1 MGRHSA
7 PDEPD
12 LDSAETTELP
22 AVLVDLTVPRGRH
35 SQADEQADEDDTA
48 TIDLATIDIAPG
60 SPIAAPESAA
70 PAAPPYAAAPAGA
83 EPGEQPD
90 QQAGKQAQKEARDRA
105 KAQAKA
111 DKAAKKAEQAEQ
123 AEAKAQRK
131 QAKSES
137 NTRADLRMLRQNG
150 AVRAQALAAVIVSF
164 LLYTIVMV
172 VIGRTD
178 VYLEWLWIPIV
189 LAGFLVGLV
198 LDLGHRRA
206 NKS

>member
-12 LDSAETTELP
+12 LDSAETTEIAP
-22 AVLVDLTVPRGRH
+22 ILVDLTLPRGRH
-35 SQADEQADEDDTA
+35 SQADEDDTA
-48 TIDLATIDIAPG
+48 TVELATIDIAP
-60 SPIAAPESAA
+60 
-70 PAAPPYAAAPAGA
+70 PPPVTDK
-83 EPGEQPD
+83 PS
-90 QQAGKQAQKEARDRA
+90 
-105 KAQAKA
+105 KA
-111 DKAAKKAEQAEQ
+111 DKSAEQ

-131 QAKSES
+131 QAKGES
-137 NTRADLRMLRQNG
+137 STRADLRMLRQNG

-172 VIGRTD
+172 VLGRTG
-178 VYLEWLWIPIV
+178 VYLQWLWIPIV

>member
-22 AVLVDLTVPRGRH
+22 AILVDLAVPRGRH

-48 TIDLATIDIAPG
+48 TIDLGGVDIAPAP
-60 SPIAAPESAA
+60 PIAAPDSGA
-70 PAAPPYAAAPAGA
+70 PPAPPYATAPAGA
-83 EPGEQPD
+83 AEQAD

-111 DKAAKKAEQAEQ
+111 DKAGKKADQ

-131 QAKSES
+131 
-137 NTRADLRMLRQNG
+137 
-150 AVRAQALAAVIVSF
+150 
-164 LLYTIVMV
+164 
-172 VIGRTD
+172 
-178 VYLEWLWIPIV
+178 
-189 LAGFLVGLV
+189 
-198 LDLGHRRA
+198 
-206 NKS
+206 